1 MEVAD
6 QSRWMAHHHA
16 VLNGQHPDSH
26 HHGLAH
32 NYMEPMAPLLPPDEV
47 DVFLNHLDS
56 QGNPYYSNSRA
67 RVSYSQAHARLA
79 GSPVCRPHLIH
90 SPGLSW
96 LDTGKA
102 ALSAAHHH
110 NAWAVS
116 PFAKA
121 GLHAASAGY
130 PCSSAGGSSS
140 SSGSVTSSAPVS
152 VPAPASHASP
162 HPLYNFPPTP
172 PKDASPDPGPSSP
185 TASATRMDEKEAVKY
200 HVALTDG
207 MKMEGCSPLRSGLG
221 MGAPAPSAHHPI
233 PTYPAY
239 SLPAPHDYGASLFHP
254 GSLLGGSPSSF
265 TPKCKSK
272 TRSSSEFYTEGR
284 ECVNCGATSTPLW
297 RRDGTGHYLCNA
309 CGLYHKMNGQNRPLI
324 KPKRR
329 LSAAR
334 RAGTCCANC
343 QTTTTTLWRRNG
355 NGDPVCNACGLY
367 FKLHNVNRPLTMK
380 KEGIQ
385 TRNRKMSSKSKR
397 SKRAGEG
404 FEELSKCMHDKT
416 SPFSTGAM
424 AGHMTHMGH
433 LPPFSHAGHMLPT
446 PTPIHPS
453 FTHPHHAGRS
463 PVWAEPH

>member
-1 MEVAD
+1 MEVAAAD

-26 HHGLAH
+26 HHSLSH
-32 NYMEPMAPLLPPDEV
+32 NYMEPMAPLLPQDEV
-47 DVFLNHLDS
+47 DMFLNHLDS
-56 QGNPYYSNSRA
+56 QGNPYYTNSRA
-67 RVSYSQAHARLA
+67 RVTYSQAHARLA
-79 GSPVCRPHLIH
+79 GNQVCRPHLIH
-90 SPGLSW
+90 SPGIPW
-96 LDTGKA
+96 LDPGKA

-116 PFAKA
+116 HFSKQ
-121 GLHAASAGY
+121 GLHPSSSGY
-130 PCSSAGGSSS
+130 PCSS
-140 SSGSVTSSAPVS
+140 TAPVS
-152 VPAPASHASP
+152 SPNSVSHSSA
-162 HPLYNFPPTP
+162 HLYSFPPTP
-172 PKDASPDPGPSSP
+172 PKDVSPDPGATSP
-185 TASATRMDEKEAVKY
+185 TSSSTRMEEKESIKY
-200 HVALTDG
+200 QVHLSDG
-207 MKMEGCSPLRSGLG
+207 MKMESCSPLRSGLMNG
-221 MGAPAPSAHHPI
+221 QGPATHHPI

-239 SLPAPHDYGASLFHP
+239 PLHSTHEYGGSLFHP
-254 GSLLGGSPSSF
+254 GSLLGGSNSSF

-272 TRSSSEFYTEGR
+272 ARSTSEGR

-343 QTTTTTLWRRNG
+343 QTTITTLWRRNG

-367 FKLHNVNRPLTMK
+367 YKLHNVNRPMTMK

-397 SKRAGEG
+397 GKRPGDG
-404 FEELSKCMHDKT
+404 FDELSKCMQDKA
-416 SPFSTGAM
+416 SHFGGGPGLPS
-424 AGHMTHMGH
+424 HMTHMGH
-433 LPPFSHAGHMLPT
+433 LTPFSHSGHMLPT

-453 FTHPHHAGRS
+453 FGHHPHHSNRS
-463 PVWAEPH
+463 PVWAEPLSH

>member
-1 MEVAD
+1 MEVAAAD

-26 HHGLAH
+26 HHSLSH
-32 NYMEPMAPLLPPDEV
+32 NYMEPMAPLLPQDEV
-47 DVFLNHLDS
+47 DMFLNHLDS
-56 QGNPYYSNSRA
+56 QGNPYYTNSRA
-67 RVSYSQAHARLA
+67 RVTYSQAHARLA
-79 GSPVCRPHLIH
+79 GNQVCRPHLIH
-90 SPGLSW
+90 SPGIPW
-96 LDTGKA
+96 LDPGKA

-116 PFAKA
+116 HFSKP
-121 GLHAASAGY
+121 GLHPTSSGY
-130 PCSSAGGSSS
+130 PCSSTG
-140 SSGSVTSSAPVS
+140 TAPVS
-152 VPAPASHASP
+152 SPVSSLNSHSSA
-162 HPLYNFPPTP
+162 HLYSFPPTP
-172 PKDASPDPGPSSP
+172 PKDVSPDPGPTSP
-185 TASATRMDEKEAVKY
+185 TSSSTRMEEKESIKY
-200 HVALTDG
+200 QVHLSDG
-207 MKMEGCSPLRSGLG
+207 MKMESCSPLRSGLMNG
-221 MGAPAPSAHHPI
+221 QGPATHHPI
-233 PTYPAY
+233 PTYPGY
-239 SLPAPHDYGASLFHP
+239 PLHTTHEYGGSLFHP
-254 GSLLGGSPSSF
+254 GSLLGGSNSSF

-272 TRSSSEFYTEGR
+272 ARSSSELYAEGR

-343 QTTTTTLWRRNG
+343 QTTITTLWRRNG

-367 FKLHNVNRPLTMK
+367 YKLHNVNRPLTMK

-397 SKRAGEG
+397 SKRTGDG
-404 FEELSKCMHDKT
+404 FDELSKCMQDKASHFG
-416 SPFSTGAM
+416 SPGLPS
-424 AGHMTHMGH
+424 HMTHMGH
-433 LPPFSHAGHMLPT
+433 LTTFSHSGHMLPT

-453 FTHPHHAGRS
+453 FGHPHHSNRS
-463 PVWAEPH
+463 PVWAEPLSH

>member
-1 MEVAD
+1 M
-6 QSRWMAHHHA
+6 SSWTR
-16 VLNGQHPDSH
+16 LT
-26 HHGLAH
+26 
-32 NYMEPMAPLLPPDEV
+32 
-47 DVFLNHLDS
+47 
-56 QGNPYYSNSRA
+56 GN
-67 RVSYSQAHARLA
+67 Q
-79 GSPVCRPHLIH
+79 VCRPHLIH
-90 SPGLSW
+90 SPGIPW
-96 LDTGKA
+96 LDPGKA

-110 NAWAVS
+110 NAWAVGHFS
-116 PFAKA
+116 KP
-121 GLHAASAGY
+121 GLHPAGSGY
-130 PCSSAGGSSS
+130 PCSSSSS
-140 SSGSVTSSAPVS
+140 AGTAPVAS
-152 VPAPASHASP
+152 LTPAAHSSP
-162 HPLYNFPPTP
+162 HLYSFPPTP
-172 PKDASPDPGPSSP
+172 PKDVSPDPGPTSP
-185 TASATRMDEKEAVKY
+185 TSTSTRMDEKESVKY
-200 HVALTDG
+200 QLTDG
-207 MKMEGCSPLRSGLG
+207 MKMESCSPLRGGLAS
-221 MGAPAPSAHHPI
+221 MNAQAPTTHHPI

-239 SLPAPHDYGASLFHP
+239 PLPSAHEYGGTLFHP

-265 TPKCKSK
+265 TAKCKSK
-272 TRSSSEFYTEGR
+272 ARSSSDLYAEGR

-397 SKRAGEG
+397 NKRSSDG
-404 FEELSKCMHDKT
+404 FEDFSKCMQDKA
-416 SPFSTGAM
+416 SPFGA
-424 AGHMTHMGH
+424 APGLPSHMTHMGH
-433 LPPFSHAGHMLPT
+433 LPPFSHSGHMLPT

-453 FTHPHHAGRS
+453 FAHPHHTTRS

>member
-1 MEVAD
+1 MEVAAAD

-26 HHGLAH
+26 HHGLSH
-32 NYMEPMAPLLPPDEV
+32 NYMEPMAPLLPQDEV
-47 DVFLNHLDS
+47 DMFLNHLDS
-56 QGNPYYSNSRA
+56 QGNPYYANSRA
-67 RVSYSQAHARLA
+67 RVTYSQAHARLT
-79 GSPVCRPHLIH
+79 GNQVCRPHLIH
-90 SPGLSW
+90 SPGIPW
-96 LDTGKA
+96 LDPGKA

-116 PFAKA
+116 HFSKP
-121 GLHAASAGY
+121 GLHPAGSGY
-130 PCSSAGGSSS
+130 PCSSSTG
-140 SSGSVTSSAPVS
+140 TAPVS
-152 VPAPASHASP
+152 SLTVSHSNA
-162 HPLYNFPPTP
+162 HLYSFPPTP
-172 PKDASPDPGPSSP
+172 PKDVSPDPGPTSP
-185 TASATRMDEKEAVKY
+185 TSSATRMDEKESIKY
-200 HVALTDG
+200 QVQLTDG
-207 MKMEGCSPLRSGLG
+207 MKMESCSPLRGGLASMNG
-221 MGAPAPSAHHPI
+221 QGPTTHHPI
-233 PTYPAY
+233 PTYPGY
-239 SLPAPHDYGASLFHP
+239 SLHAPHEYSGSLFHP
-254 GSLLGGSPSSF
+254 GSLLGGSSSSF

-272 TRSSSEFYTEGR
+272 ARSSSELYAEGR

-343 QTTTTTLWRRNG
+343 QTTITTLWRRNG

-367 FKLHNVNRPLTMK
+367 YKLHNVNRPLTMK

-397 SKRAGEG
+397 NKRGGDG
-404 FEELSKCMHDKT
+404 FDELSKCMQDKV
-416 SPFSTGAM
+416 SPFGGGPGLTS
-424 AGHMTHMGH
+424 HMTHMGH
-433 LPPFSHAGHMLPT
+433 LPPFSHTGHMLPT

-453 FTHPHHAGRS
+453 FGHPHHSNRS
-463 PVWAEPH
+463 PVWAEPLSH

>member
-1 MEVAD
+1 MEVAAAD

-26 HHGLAH
+26 HHSLSH
-32 NYMEPMAPLLPPDEV
+32 NYMEPMAPLLPQDEV
-47 DVFLNHLDS
+47 DMFLNHLDS
-56 QGNPYYSNSRA
+56 QGNPYYTNSRA
-67 RVSYSQAHARLA
+67 RVTYSQAHARLA
-79 GSPVCRPHLIH
+79 GNQVCRPHLIH
-90 SPGLSW
+90 SPGIPW
-96 LDTGKA
+96 LDPGKA

-116 PFAKA
+116 HFSKQ
-121 GLHAASAGY
+121 GLHPSSSGY
-130 PCSSAGGSSS
+130 PCSSS
-140 SSGSVTSSAPVS
+140 TAPVS
-152 VPAPASHASP
+152 SPNSVSHSSA
-162 HPLYNFPPTP
+162 HLYSFPPTP
-172 PKDASPDPGPSSP
+172 PKDVSPDPGATSP
-185 TASATRMDEKEAVKY
+185 TSSSTRMEEKESIKY
-200 HVALTDG
+200 QVHLSDG
-207 MKMEGCSPLRSGLG
+207 MKMESCSPLRSGLMNG
-221 MGAPAPSAHHPI
+221 QGPATHHPI

-239 SLPAPHDYGASLFHP
+239 PLHSTHEYGGSLFHP
-254 GSLLGGSPSSF
+254 GSLLGGSNSSF

-272 TRSSSEFYTEGR
+272 ARSTSEGR

-343 QTTTTTLWRRNG
+343 QTTITTLWRRNG

-367 FKLHNVNRPLTMK
+367 YKLHNVNRPMTMK

-397 SKRAGEG
+397 GKRPGDG
-404 FEELSKCMHDKT
+404 FDELSKCMQDKA
-416 SPFSTGAM
+416 SHFGGGPGLPS
-424 AGHMTHMGH
+424 HMTHMGH
-433 LPPFSHAGHMLPT
+433 LTPFSHSGHMLPT

-453 FTHPHHAGRS
+453 FGHHPHHSNRS
-463 PVWAEPH
+463 PVWAEPLSH

>member
-1 MEVAD
+1 MEVAAAD

-26 HHGLAH
+26 HHTLSH
-32 NYMEPMAPLLPPDEV
+32 NYMEPMAPLLPQDEV
-47 DVFLNHLDS
+47 DMFLNHLDS
-56 QGNPYYSNSRA
+56 QGNPYYTNSRA
-67 RVSYSQAHARLA
+67 RVTYSQAHARLT
-79 GSPVCRPHLIH
+79 GNQVCRPHLIH
-90 SPGLSW
+90 SPGIPW
-96 LDTGKA
+96 LDAGKA

-116 PFAKA
+116 HFSKP
-121 GLHAASAGY
+121 GLHPTGSGY
-130 PCSSAGGSSS
+130 SCSSSTG
-140 SSGSVTSSAPVS
+140 TAPVS
-152 VPAPASHASP
+152 SLTPASHSSP
-162 HPLYNFPPTP
+162 HLYSFPPTP
-172 PKDASPDPGPSSP
+172 PKDVSPDPGPTSP
-185 TASATRMDEKEAVKY
+185 TSTSTRMDEKESIKY
-200 HVALTDG
+200 QVPLTDS
-207 MKMEGCSPLRSGLG
+207 MKMESCSPLRSGLAS
-221 MGAPAPSAHHPI
+221 MNSQAAATHHPI

-239 SLPAPHDYGASLFHP
+239 PLHTAHEYSGSLFHP
-254 GSLLGGSPSSF
+254 GSLLGGSSSSF
-265 TPKCKSK
+265 TPKCKNK
-272 TRSSSEFYTEGR
+272 ARSSSELYAEGR

-397 SKRAGEG
+397 NKRAGDG
-404 FEELSKCMHDKT
+404 FDELSKCMQDKS
-416 SPFSTGAM
+416 SPFGGAP
-424 AGHMTHMGH
+424 GLTSHMTHMGH
-433 LPPFSHAGHMLPT
+433 LPPFSHSGHMLPT

-453 FTHPHHAGRS
+453 FGHPHHSNRS

>member
-1 MEVAD
+1 MEVAAAD

-16 VLNGQHPDSH
+16 VLNGQHPDAH
-26 HHGLAH
+26 HHSLGH
-32 NYMEPMAPLLPPDEV
+32 NYMEPMAPLLPQDEV
-47 DVFLNHLDS
+47 DMFLNHLDS
-56 QGNPYYSNSRA
+56 QGNPYYTNSRA
-67 RVSYSQAHARLA
+67 RVTYSQAHARLT
-79 GSPVCRPHLIH
+79 GNQVCRPHLIH
-90 SPGLSW
+90 SPGIPW
-96 LDTGKA
+96 LDHGKA

-116 PFAKA
+116 HFSKPA
-121 GLHAASAGY
+121 LHPASSGY
-130 PCSSAGGSSS
+130 PCNSSAN
-140 SSGSVTSSAPVS
+140 TT
-152 VPAPASHASP
+152 PASHSSP
-162 HPLYNFPPTP
+162 HLYSFPPTP
-172 PKDASPDPGPSSP
+172 PKDVSPDPGPTSP
-185 TASATRMDEKEAVKY
+185 TSTSTRMDEKDSIKY
-200 HVALTDG
+200 QMPLSDG
-207 MKMEGCSPLRSGLG
+207 MKMENCSPLRSSLAS
-221 MGAPAPSAHHPI
+221 MNAQTPATHHPI
-233 PTYPAY
+233 PTYPSYPLHTPHEY
-239 SLPAPHDYGASLFHP
+239 SGSLFHP
-254 GSLLGGSPSSF
+254 GSLLGGSSSSF

-272 TRSSSEFYTEGR
+272 ARSCSEFYAEGR

-367 FKLHNVNRPLTMK
+367 YKLHNVNRPLTMK

-397 SKRAGEG
+397 GKRMGDPYDDM
-404 FEELSKCMHDKT
+404 SKCMHHDKG
-416 SPFSTGAM
+416 SPYGGGPGLG
-424 AGHMTHMGH
+424 GHMTHMGH
-433 LPPFSHAGHMLPT
+433 LPPFSHSGHMLPT

-453 FTHPHHAGRS
+453 FGHPHHSNRS
-463 PVWAEPH
+463 PVWGEPH